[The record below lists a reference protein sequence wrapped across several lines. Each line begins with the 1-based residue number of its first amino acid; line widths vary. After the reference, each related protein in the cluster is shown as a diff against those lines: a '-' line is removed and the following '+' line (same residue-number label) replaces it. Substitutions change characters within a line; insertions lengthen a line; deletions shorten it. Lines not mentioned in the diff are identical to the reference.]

1 MIRKLVLGSVIVV
14 LILVT
19 AMLASPLLGLQ
30 SLRDALAARD
40 ETRLLDVVDLERL
53 RAAVSSRVR
62 ARYAQADIK
71 LPIEPV
77 VERLLT
83 PQGMIAAIC
92 DGGVLTPDTSGP
104 QPRVCEVHGNLGD
117 VRFESASR
125 YSAALTQ
132 SGRIAATVVM
142 DRVGL
147 HWRMVDLV
155 LPASAYD
162 QLKNS
167 VLN

>member
-1 MIRKLVLGSVIVV
+1 MIRQLLLGLVILLLIVV
-14 LILVT
+14 T
-19 AMLASPLLGLQ
+19 AAFASPLLGLQ

-40 ETRLLDVVDLERL
+40 ETRLLEVVDLDRL
-53 RAAVSSRVR
+53 RGNVASRVR
-62 ARYAQADIK
+62 ARYAQAEIK
-71 LPIEPV
+71 LPVEPV

-83 PQGMIAAIC
+83 PQGLIAAIC
-92 DGGVLTPDTSGP
+92 DGGVLTPGSGP
-104 QPRVCEVHGNLGD
+104 QPRACEVHGSLGD
-117 VRFESASR
+117 VRFESGDR

-132 SGRIAATVVM
+132 SGRIAATIVM

-147 HWRMVDLV
+147 RWRLVDLV
-155 LPASAYD
+155 LPAGAYD